1 MAGGV
6 GHRHGEVTAAGRYRG
21 RLVAVLLIT
30 LSVLVAE
37 VVGAVLSGSLVL
49 VADAG
54 HMAADAAG
62 IGLALL
68 GVWVGGRPP
77 TPRRTFGF
85 QRAEI
90 LAAAVNAALLFS
102 ASGYVLFEAVRRLA
116 EPPEV
121 STGLMLA
128 FGAVALAGNLCSLVL
143 LRAGQVES
151 LNVRGAFLEV
161 LADAAGA
168 AAVVVASLVVAL
180 TGFLRADAVAAVLIG
195 LLIVPRAWRLLREA
209 LDILLE
215 GAPKDVDLDDVRRH
229 LLATPGVVDVHDLHA
244 WTITSGLPVL
254 SSHVV
259 LADDA
264 YADSGRVLDQL
275 CACLAGHFDVEH
287 CTFQLEPTTHAEHES
302 GVHH

>member
-1 MAGGV
+1 MAGGA
-6 GHRHGEVTAAGRYRG
+6 GHQHGAVTAAGRYRR

-37 VVGAVLSGSLVL
+37 VVGAVVSGSLVL
-49 VADAG
+49 LADAG

-68 GVWVGGRPP
+68 GVWFAGRPP

-90 LAAAVNAALLFS
+90 LAAAVNAALLFG
-102 ASGYVLFEAVRRLA
+102 ASGYVLVEAVRRLA

-121 STGLMLA
+121 GTGLMLA

-168 AAVVVASLVVAL
+168 AAVVLAGLVVAL
-180 TGFLRADAVAAVLIG
+180 TGFLRADAIAAALIG
-195 LLIVPRAWRLLREA
+195 LLIVPRTWRLLREA

-215 GAPKDVDLDDVRRH
+215 ATPKNIDLDDVRRH
-229 LLATPGVVDVHDLHA
+229 LLATPGVLDVHDLHA

-254 SSHVV
+254 SAHVV
-259 LADDA
+259 VADDA
-264 YADSGRVLDQL
+264 YADAGRVLDQL

>member
-1 MAGGV
+1 
-6 GHRHGEVTAAGRYRG
+6 VTAAGRYRG

-168 AAVVVASLVVAL
+168 AGVVVASLVVAL

>member
-1 MAGGV
+1 MAGGA
-6 GHRHGEVTAAGRYRG
+6 GHRHGEVTAAGRHRG
-21 RLVAVLLIT
+21 RLVAVLLVT

-37 VVGAVLSGSLVL
+37 VVGAALSGSLVL
-49 VADAG
+49 LADAG
-54 HMAADAAG
+54 HLAADAVA

-68 GVWVGGRPP
+68 GVWFGGRPP

-90 LAAAVNAALLFS
+90 LAAAVNAALLFG

-128 FGAVALAGNLCSLVL
+128 FGAVALAGNLCSLLL
-143 LRAGQVES
+143 LRAGQAES
-151 LNVRGAFLEV
+151 LSLRGAFLEV

-168 AAVVVASLVVAL
+168 AAVVVAGLVVAL
-180 TGFLRADAVAAVLIG
+180 TGFVRADAVAAVLIG

-215 GAPKDVDLDDVRRH
+215 AAPKDVDLDDVRRH